1 MPVFRYLYAPANSVR
16 QIVRCFAT
24 KKPQP
29 LCTLSP
35 ELAAICGTQELTRQE
50 ALKGVWTYVKSNNL
64 QDPDNKRNI
73 KADAKLAAVFGQDYA
88 TMYEVMKLMS
98 PHVSKKE

>member
-1 MPVFRYLYAPANSVR
+1 MFCVFFAKRTKLGVILFSLIFKHFPYDEDIYGRSFYLIKNNKFKLFWKY
-16 QIVRCFAT
+16 
-24 KKPQP
+24 
-29 LCTLSP
+29 
-35 ELAAICGTQELTRQE
+35 QE
-50 ALKGVWTYVKSNNL
+50 
-64 QDPDNKRNI
+64 DNKRNI